1 MTAYDATHFNP
12 PAPVVS
18 VTLRNPES
26 GATVSN
32 VELLLDTGA
41 DITLLPRRLVDALAV
56 PTLAGQSYEL
66 IGFDGNK
73 SLVPAVFLELIF
85 VLRTFRG
92 QYVLIDDEQGILGR
106 DVINHLA
113 LVLDGPQRQW
123 SEYSP

>member
-73 SLVPAVFLELIF
+73 SLGPGGISG
-85 VLRTFRG
+85 TDFRSAHIPR